1 MLNSRTKQ
9 ANVASM
15 NYTGQT
21 SMSTKKRAELISQK
35 NGKYSYA
42 QTRARDVQ
50 TNNLEKNK
58 AIKEYRNV
66 IDGTL
71 QVLQEVQRTPIED
84 PKLFKDQI

>member
-15 NYTGQT
+15 NHTGQT
-21 SMSTKKRAELISQK
+21 SMSTKRRAELISQK

-42 QTRARDVQ
+42 QARERDVQ
-50 TNNLEKNK
+50 TNSLEKNK
-58 AIKEYRNV
+58 AIKEYRKA

-71 QVLQEVQRTPIED
+71 QVL
-84 PKLFKDQI
+84 